1 MRISPKDYLN
11 FVATASF
18 SPYAWDSISGRT
30 FGAYALNNDQ
40 GLGRFLNMNFST
52 TLLLAPKSL
61 EKKLRKRI
69 QKEMMYGMQISII
82 LRFTLRRLYFL
93 IFHGK

>member
-11 FVATASF
+11 FVAIALLSMLDMF
-18 SPYAWDSISGRT
+18 RKN

-52 TLLLAPKSL
+52 TLLLAPKKSR
-61 EKKLRKRI
+61 EKIKKENT
-69 QKEMMYGMQISII
+69 KEMMYGMQIS
-82 LRFTLRRLYFL
+82 LFCASP
-93 IFHGK
+93 